1 MAKKAK
7 IKTKKGKIN
16 FKKEFGK
23 ELKDVEKWAH
33 ERKRFFKKL
42 GWVIVLITL
51 LIILS
56 NLYLKVT
63 GIGI

>member
-1 MAKKAK
+1 MTKKR
-7 IKTKKGKIN
+7 KTKKGKSN
-16 FKKEFGK
+16 FKKEFTK
-23 ELKDVEKWAH
+23 ELKDIEKWTH

-56 NLYLKVT
+56 NLFLKVT